1 MSKSA
6 GTLGDVAT
14 APSPAQVAWIEARV
28 LELLREMRPGPLTE
42 GLSATD
48 SLFAIGALDSLGIIQ
63 LIQKIEQKFS
73 IQIDYAKVRFE
84 NFQNIKSIGQFLV
97 DDCGVKCDPR

>member
-1 MSKSA
+1 LTSSSSDHSNQSSSA
-6 GTLGDVAT
+6 QA
-14 APSPAQVAWIEARV
+14 AWVEARV

-42 GLSATD
+42 GLKVTD
-48 SLFAIGALDSLGIIQ
+48 SLFTLGALDSLGIIQ
-63 LIQKIEQKFS
+63 LIQKIEVKFA

-84 NFQNIKSIGQFLV
+84 NFQNIQSIGQFLL

>member
-1 MSKSA
+1 LTSLSDHSNQTSSA
-6 GTLGDVAT
+6 QAK
-14 APSPAQVAWIEARV
+14 WIEARV

-42 GLSATD
+42 SLKVTD
-48 SLFAIGALDSLGIIQ
+48 SLFTVGALDSLGIIQ
-63 LIQKIEQKFS
+63 LIQKIELKFS

-84 NFQNIKSIGQFLV
+84 NFQDIKSIGQFLL